1 MVAFSAASLIFL
13 PTDGSTVL
21 QNNKMGWV
29 RPILLVWSYSYP
41 NSIDS
46 SWAFIPLTWYLIK
59 ICSAISIKKCDMFI
73 LSDYRTFWPKMKTGW
88 GWPPWG
94 YLQKRKTWLQCCRLW
109 LILGQVASFHL
120 WWRVKLVAYKPP
132 KRWLIFEGKVISHQ
146 KGGFFSSEARH
157 Y

>member
-1 MVAFSAASLIFL
+1 MHYLCLLLTSQIPVVPTGKFKRLQMIETLFNPAKVPAKQRTLAAKWMVAFSAASLIFL

-29 RPILLVWSYSYP
+29 RTILLVWSYSYP

-94 YLQKRKTWLQCCRLW
+94 YLQKRKTWVGR
-109 LILGQVASFHL
+109 GV
-120 WWRVKLVAYKPP
+120 P
-132 KRWLIFEGKVISHQ
+132 
-146 KGGFFSSEARH
+146 
-157 Y
+157 